1 MRNGDRK
8 KVSMIDGLMK
18 LTGHTLSEFLEAEP
32 DIYSLVDLKVRYE
45 RQTFLWKES
54 FSKET

>member
-1 MRNGDRK
+1 
-8 KVSMIDGLMK
+8 MIDGLMK